1 MKIAFINTHLG
12 RTGGVNNM
20 VLDMVTIFSAHGH
33 DCTLYYFETHEPEM
47 AFPCKCVKIRMRDQI
62 DFSSYDVVHA
72 HGIRPN
78 AYILWHK
85 PIKKIKTRFIATL
98 HCYVFQDFR
107 DLYGPIKGFFGSF
120 LFLLAPIRF
129 DKLVCL
135 SKDAMKYYR
144 PWFWYKK
151 MTYAYNTRQM
161 DMSMDLNAEEL
172 EEVEKF
178 KGNHILIG
186 MNCVLI
192 LRKGIDIM
200 LKALEKLPDDYRL
213 IVAGGYPSTQF
224 KALWEEMKAR
234 LGERVKFLGMRKDA
248 YRYLKYYDIY
258 VLASRSEGFPLALV
272 EASGY
277 SKKIACTSLKQ
288 LKEVFSENDVAYCEP
303 GDVNSLVKA
312 IQKIRLQ
319 NDAGKKA
326 RHKYEEYLSPEMF
339 YERYLSIYEGRDQLE
354 Y

>member
-1 MKIAFINTHLG
+1 MKIAYINTHLG

-20 VLDMVTIFSAHGH
+20 VLDMVSIFSTHGH
-33 DCTLYYFETHEPEM
+33 DCTLYYFETHKPEM
-47 AFPCKCVKIRMRDQI
+47 DYPCKCVKIGMGEKI
-62 DFSSYDVVHA
+62 DFSQYDVVHC

-78 AYILWHK
+78 TYILWHK
-85 PIKKIKTRFIATL
+85 PFKRTKTRFIATI

-107 DLYGPIKGFFGSF
+107 DLYGGIKGFFGSF

-144 PWFWYKK
+144 PWFWFKK
-151 MTYAYNTRQM
+151 MTFAYNTRLM
-161 DMSMDLNAEEL
+161 DMSKELDSEEL
-172 EEVEKF
+172 KEVETF

-192 LRKGIDIM
+192 LRKGIDVM
-200 LKALEKLPDDYRL
+200 LKALEKLPEKYRL
-213 IVAGGYPSTQF
+213 MVAGGYASPQF
-224 KALWEEMKAR
+224 DALWKEMKGK
-234 LGERVKFLGMRKDA
+234 LGKRVLFLGMRKDA

-277 SKKIACTSLKQ
+277 SKKIACTNLTQ
-288 LKEVFSENDVAYCEP
+288 LQEVFDDKDVAFCNP
-303 GDVNSLVKA
+303 GDIDSLVEA
-312 IQKIRLQ
+312 IQNISCRD
-319 NDAGKKA
+319 DAGKKA
-326 RHKYEEYLSPEMF
+326 RRKYEEYL
-339 YERYLSIYEGRDQLE
+339 
-354 Y
+354 